1 MRKLVQKQVLPIS
14 LNDAWEFF
22 ATPKNLNE
30 VTPADMTFEFTSELP
45 EKMYEGMFISYRIR
59 PFLNIPLIWITEIT
73 HIKEKSFF
81 IDEQRVGP
89 YKIWHH
95 EHHFEAVEKGVLMT
109 DVLHY
114 DIGMSFLGWFA
125 GVLFV
130 HHKVKNIFEFR
141 HKELERIFE

>member
-45 EKMYEGMFISYRIR
+45 GKMYEGVFISYRIR
-59 PFLNIPLIWITEIT
+59 PFLNIPMNWITEIT
-73 HIKEKSFF
+73 HIKEKDFF
-81 IDEQRVGP
+81 VDEQRVGP

-109 DVLHY
+109 DILHY

-130 HHKVKNIFEFR
+130 HRKVKNIFEFR